1 MLGSDH
7 SHSGVH
13 RIRRSQISN
22 WALLDRVTRNVSKKT
37 NCIVITWDR
46 WQSTASDKTA
56 ALTRK
61 ILEDGLLNLTWV
73 MPGKKSKYQI
83 LAGIKKKGKT
93 RAHSAPLQKV
103 AEVKIKL
110 SPIRIRAWKRAG
122 WLPKRTALQRQS
134 GRKQMPFRET

>member
-7 SHSGVH
+7 THSGVH

-37 NCIVITWDR
+37 NCIVIAWDR

-83 LAGIKKKGKT
+83 LAGIKKKKKGKT

-122 WLPKRTALQRQS
+122 WLPKRTAL
-134 GRKQMPFRET
+134 